1 MNEAFVLTKKAA
13 REKRLERAVLFPY
26 AYRGEEIDRYDT
38 VEPGAVIIYPYTD
51 AGDGSPRLIEED
63 RLKREAPHVYEHL
76 LSFKSQLRKRQDSR
90 RFYADGPDWY
100 RHLRAGSFRYI
111 RPEKL
116 VLKAISRETRAGI
129 LPKQSAFD
137 GANCP
142 AIVIEDPES
151 CDPMYLLG
159 ILNSSLA
166 TYYLRG
172 VCPPKLSGYVKFS
185 ATCLS
190 SLPIRFMD
198 AGDRAQRAMR
208 DRLVSLVEQMIAL
221 RDQRAAARTP
231 HDETV
236 VVRQIDAIDDQIDRL
251 VYELYGLS
259 AGEVAVIHAAA
270 ESWKVTAKGS

>member
-1 MNEAFVLTKKAA
+1 
-13 REKRLERAVLFPY
+13 
-26 AYRGEEIDRYDT
+26 
-38 VEPGAVIIYPYTD
+38 VIIYPYTD

-129 LPKQSAFD
+129 LPKQTAFD

-142 AIVIEDPES
+142 AIIIEDPES
-151 CDPMYLLG
+151 CDPRYLLG

-190 SLPIRFMD
+190 SLPIRFID
-198 AGDRAQRAMR
+198 AGDRVQRAMR
-208 DRLVSLVEQMIAL
+208 DRLVTLVEQMIAL

-259 AGEVAVIHAAA
+259 AAEVQVIHAGA
-270 ESWKVTAKGS
+270 ESWKVTAKDS